1 MRRINVQD
9 DDIMN
14 KKISRVLTGGII
26 VAVIF
31 WIVNIYAYGKV
42 SEDKHS
48 EQLDL
53 GYKYLSEMK
62 YEQAE
67 VVFEE
72 VIRLDGRN
80 YEAYLGLAEVY
91 TSMDEIDMAEEIM
104 QEAAEKCGYGEVQ
117 IKAIEAQAGLR
128 RFRNKA
134 MENSDL
140 GVVSGLTDFCV
151 QGLDLILAWIERA
164 STILDGITLVWTDL
178 QKNISNY
185 VSK

>member
-1 MRRINVQD
+1 M
-9 DDIMN
+9 
-14 KKISRVLTGGII
+14 
-26 VAVIF
+26 
-31 WIVNIYAYGKV
+31 
-42 SEDKHS
+42 
-48 EQLDL
+48 
-53 GYKYLSEMK
+53 
-62 YEQAE
+62 
-67 VVFEE
+67 VFEE

-128 RFRNKA
+128 QFRNKA

-151 QGLDLILAWIERA
+151 QGLDLILGWIERA

-178 QKNISNY
+178 QKNISKY